1 MPAGRPPR
9 KEKIVDELP
18 AGELE
23 RQRLQVI
30 LKTISGELSV
40 PEACNQLNLSESR
53 FHDLRRKALEGAL
66 GALALRQAGRP
77 RKVDEPEP
85 GQVKELEEQVREL
98 EFELQAAR
106 VKTEIAVTMPH
117 LLREKP
123 GKAGK
128 AKKAK
133 KRGPQRRKPKPR
145 VR

>member
-18 AGELE
+18 AGEQE

-30 LKTISGELSV
+30 LKTVSGELGV
-40 PEACNQLNLSESR
+40 PEACAQLNLSESR

-66 GALALRQAGRP
+66 EALAPRQAGRP
-77 RKVDEPEP
+77 RKLDEPEP
-85 GQVKELEEQVREL
+85 GQLEELEEQVKEL

-117 LLREKP
+117 LLRENP
-123 GKAGK
+123 GK

-133 KRGPQRRKPKPR
+133 KRGPQRRRPKPR